1 MKGILD
7 SFFFVKY
14 QPRTQA
20 GLDVMV
26 WVHGGFLQFG
36 SGHQKGLSPDG
47 HLAHVLN
54 VVFVSF
60 NYRLHVLG
68 YLALDT
74 LFNNLLE
81 DSRGNYGTWDQLVVM
96 EWVRDNILYFGGDPK
111 KKSLL
116 FIYYSTLFS
125 LEVTVFGPDGG
136 AASIL
141 TMMTSSYF
149 RNTFRSAWLLGPAM
163 VFNRSFTD
171 LSHHNRG
178 HFVDKS
184 GCSVDVQCLR
194 KMTPK
199 EVTGAYIWNDD
210 ASFRIRDQ
218 NDLPIQGI
226 LPEQLV
232 VVDGK

>member
-1 MKGILD
+1 
-7 SFFFVKY
+7 
-14 QPRTQA
+14 
-20 GLDVMV
+20 MV
-26 WVHGGFLQFG
+26 WIHGGFLQFG

-47 HLAHVLN
+47 HLAKKMN

-60 NYRLHVLG
+60 NFRLHVLG
-68 YLALDT
+68 YLALDS

-111 KKSLL
+111 K
-116 FIYYSTLFS
+116 
-125 LEVTVFGPDGG
+125 VTVFGPDGG

-163 VFNRSFTD
+163 IFNRSFTD
-171 LSHHNRG
+171 SSHHNQG

-184 GCSVDVQCLR
+184 GCAMDVQCLR

-199 EVTGAYIWNDD
+199 EVTKLTFGTMMLP
-210 ASFRIRDQ
+210 SELEIRMIYLFK
-218 NDLPIQGI
+218 NSTRTARRC
-226 LPEQLV
+226 
-232 VVDGK
+232 